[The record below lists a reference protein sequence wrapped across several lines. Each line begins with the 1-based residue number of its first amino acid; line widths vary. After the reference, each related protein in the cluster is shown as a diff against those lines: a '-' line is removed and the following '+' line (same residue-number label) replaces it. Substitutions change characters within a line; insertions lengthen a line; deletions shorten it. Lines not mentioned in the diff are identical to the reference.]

1 MKIFLDKEFVRNFW
15 SVSWNKEAVLEHFKI
30 QFLRNTNGATIFT
43 NYSSL
48 EEINENDEDT
58 FFLEELFEG
67 VPKMEFDINLSDK
80 KKLVEQSIK
89 GGFKIFFIEQDDK
102 LNGQLETELGYEF
115 VSSKTINN
123 KWERHFKNRSIIK
136 TLSLA
141 PDKNDPDIFSAWSD
155 LEFVS
160 ETPNNSILLIDKYI
174 LSDNSTNRLRENLFP
189 LLKSILPKGSEAP
202 LYLTIISGEILS
214 TRKNMPCIERAKEVY
229 RQVHSFLAQYK
240 YSKVVLTIINNDKD
254 FYPEKFDMHDR
265 VIYTNNYYLKST
277 KGWDLFINGKRRIV
291 NSTVEVHYNFQRFQ
305 MKELRGHF
313 AMINEYL
320 SKMKRMEV
328 MNTVFKHYP
337 STIENPLLTHIAAIH
352 P

>member
-15 SVSWNKEAVLEHFKI
+15 SVSWNKEAVLEHFKT

-48 EEINENDEDT
+48 DEISENDEDL

-67 VPKMEFDINLSDK
+67 VPQMKFNTNLSDK
-80 KKLVEQSIK
+80 DELVEQSTK
-89 GGFKIFFIEQDDK
+89 GGFKIFFIEQDDE
-102 LNGQLETELGYEF
+102 LNGQLESELGYVF

-123 KWERHFKNRSIIK
+123 KWERYFENRSIIK
-136 TLSLA
+136 TLSLE
-141 PDKNDPDIFSAWSD
+141 PDKKDPDIFSGWSD

-174 LSDNSTNRLRENLFP
+174 LSDNSTNRLRDNLFP
-189 LLKSILPKGSEAP
+189 LLKSILPKGSVAP

-214 TRKNMPCIERAKEVY
+214 TRKDMLFIERAKEVY

-240 YSKVVLTIINNDKD
+240 YPKVILTIINNDKM
-254 FYPEKFDMHDR
+254 FYPGELDMHDR

-277 KGWDLFINGKRRIV
+277 KGWDLYIKGKRRIV
-291 NSTVEVHYNFQRFQ
+291 NSTVEVHFNFQRFQ

-313 AMINEYL
+313 AMIKEYL
-320 SKMKRMEV
+320 GKMKRMEV
-328 MNTVFKHYP
+328 MDTVFKHYP
-337 STIENPLLTHIAAIH
+337 ATIDNPLLN
-352 P
+352 

>member
-1 MKIFLDKEFVRNFW
+1 MTIFLDKEFVRNFW
-15 SVSWNKEAVLEHFKI
+15 SVTWNKETVLDHFKT

-48 EEINENDEDT
+48 EEISENDEDT

-67 VPKMEFDINLSDK
+67 VPKMEFNINLSNKDE
-80 KKLVEQSIK
+80 LVEQSNK

-102 LNGQLETELGYEF
+102 LNGQLEKELGYVF
-115 VSSKTINN
+115 VSSTTINE
-123 KWERHFKNRSIIK
+123 KWERHFRNRSVIK

-141 PDKNDPDIFSAWSD
+141 PDKNDFDIFNGWSD

-160 ETPNNSILLIDKYI
+160 ESPNNSILLIDKYI
-174 LSDNSTNRLRENLFP
+174 LSDNSTNRLKENLFP
-189 LLKSILPKGSEAP
+189 LLKSILSKNTETP

-214 TRKNMPCIERAKEVY
+214 TRKNMSLKERAEEIC
-229 RQVHSFLAQYK
+229 RQLHSFLAQYK
-240 YSKVVLTIINNDKD
+240 YPKVFLSIINNDKM
-254 FYPEKFDMHDR
+254 FYPGELDMHDR

-291 NSTVEVHYNFQRFQ
+291 NSTVEVHFNFQRFQ
-305 MKELRGHF
+305 MKELKGHF

-320 SKMKRMEV
+320 RKMKRMEV
-328 MNTVFKHYP
+328 MDTVFKHYP
-337 STIENPLLTHIAAIH
+337 AIIENPLLS
-352 P
+352 